1 MGGGGAVKLFVC
13 ELPGE
18 TRRTVPAGNAKGC
31 VCVGASRRS
40 LEAGG
45 ALRPRPGR
53 GCPSQEGNPEG
64 RCACVCARAANTKV
78 ISPCSFFLSVS
89 GGGSGPGGVGG
100 RPGRRLGGRAGA
112 GAGVGGGLWKLVSHS
127 WRLGWGENSG
137 ERGLSVWGAGSGR
150 ASPPRRGHLSRKPGG
165 RGEGAVRRAGS
176 PPRSSGGAGEGRP
189 PSRPLC
195 ASRFSRE
202 TAPEPPEKAG
212 SRPQPRV

>member
-1 MGGGGAVKLFVC
+1 M
-13 ELPGE
+13 
-18 TRRTVPAGNAKGC
+18 
-31 VCVGASRRS
+31 
-40 LEAGG
+40 
-45 ALRPRPGR
+45 
-53 GCPSQEGNPEG
+53 
-64 RCACVCARAANTKV
+64 CVCARARCKYESNFSV
-78 ISPCSFFLSVS
+78 FFLPPSPAAAARRPR
-89 GGGSGPGGVGG
+89 GSG
-100 RPGRRLGGRAGA
+100 RPAGRRLGGPARA
-112 GAGVGGGLWKLVSHS
+112 GAGVGGAGSGSLFHIPGVWA
-127 WRLGWGENSG
+127 GEKTG
-137 ERGLSVWGAGSGR
+137 ERGLGVWGAGSGR